1 MRKIAGYLTKN
12 RSEKDQKIA
21 QSTHENEHIKPRK
34 TFWRN
39 SKQLLRFLSS
49 NARGHAQ
56 RGPDSGE
63 NGDKGL
69 NHDAPDVF
77 LFHSF

>member
-1 MRKIAGYLTKN
+1 MKN
-12 RSEKDQKIA
+12 EESLRP
-21 QSTHENEHIKPRK
+21 HG
-34 TFWRN
+34 N
-39 SKQLLRFLSS
+39 SSLAYAERCFFILNL

-69 NHDAPDVF
+69 NHDTPDVF

>member
-12 RSEKDQKIA
+12 RSGKDQKIA

-39 SKQLLRFLSS
+39 SKQFLSS
-49 NARGHAQ
+49 AYVHVIR
-56 RGPDSGE
+56 RIVW
-63 NGDKGL
+63 NGV
-69 NHDAPDVF
+69 NV
-77 LFHSF
+77 SF